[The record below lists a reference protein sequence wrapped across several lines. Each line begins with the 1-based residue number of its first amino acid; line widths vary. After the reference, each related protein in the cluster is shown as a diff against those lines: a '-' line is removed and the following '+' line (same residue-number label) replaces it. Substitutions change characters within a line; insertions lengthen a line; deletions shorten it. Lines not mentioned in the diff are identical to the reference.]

1 MDQPQQPQ
9 PASSPVPAPSFTPSE
24 QNPIIIDHKHRPI
37 LGGAFLIIALALSI
51 LAGRLLFANYW
62 PNTDEPM
69 VVTTQ
74 TPTAS
79 VAGVPADWKT
89 YTNTQYG
96 FELKYPVN
104 LELYEKK
111 QSTFVSLIIDTPELI
126 DQIKRIEEGP
136 GGGAPLPTFLLTV
149 SYDPDGKLRVESKCP
164 TLEDGKSSTATQVTI
179 GGVQALQCV
188 DLARVAHNS
197 ERGPWL
203 TTTFRNGPYHLWFSS
218 GNYSDNE
225 KQTYDQILSTFKFIE
240 QTSLVPADW
249 KAYVNPEYTIK
260 YPPTWNFVENSDV
273 SVGFYSASIGTPKD
287 PRSYRVSLFR
297 QPAETYPEFISN
309 TTIGGLP
316 AFTETLTREG
326 SAIDNGG
333 KFTQTYVTRANRD
346 YYFLLNAGY
355 ESEIET
361 YNRMLSTLTFTGILI
376 KPGWTPH
383 LSELYGFEIQYPN
396 TFSRTS
402 NSGENQVLALT
413 GRTNTQGYF
422 SVSVYRLPL
431 RPTDGVPCSEGAMGG
446 LQSHV
451 INGTVTLSGATYP
464 KCIISRS
471 NDQALQVSF
480 NKNGYTW
487 LFQATAYDSQKNI
500 IEQIFSTF
508 KFTE

>member
-24 QNPIIIDHKHRPI
+24 QNPIVIDHKHRPI

-240 QTSLVPADW
+240 PTSAVPADW
-249 KAYVNPEYTIK
+249 KTYT
-260 YPPTWNFVENSDV
+260 
-273 SVGFYSASIGTPKD
+273 
-287 PRSYRVSLFR
+287 
-297 QPAETYPEFISN
+297 N
-309 TTIGGLP
+309 T
-316 AFTETLTREG
+316 
-326 SAIDNGG
+326 
-333 KFTQTYVTRANRD
+333 Q
-346 YYFLLNAGY
+346 
-355 ESEIET
+355 
-361 YNRMLSTLTFTGILI
+361 
-376 KPGWTPH
+376 
-383 LSELYGFEIQYPN
+383 YGFEFGYPVGGQVDELDSKIVIFSDAKN
-396 TFSRTS
+396 REVGGGVSTIIVWQSPTDTISRGAKTTFAGKTAYKEVVPGEIGNNFSRIVVPLGRNDIVIDSPLNNTS
-402 NSGENQVLALT
+402 L
-413 GRTNTQGYF
+413 
-422 SVSVYRLPL
+422 
-431 RPTDGVPCSEGAMGG
+431 
-446 LQSHV
+446 
-451 INGTVTLSGATYP
+451 
-464 KCIISRS
+464 
-471 NDQALQVSF
+471 DQIL
-480 NKNGYTW
+480 
-487 LFQATAYDSQKNI
+487 
-500 IEQIFSTF
+500 STF
-508 KFTE
+508 KFTK